1 MSAWMCAVVK
11 QLAVN
16 ADVLIRITHYMI
28 HNIFVMYN
36 ALNFTSVPTLMPY
49 QGAHINA
56 VAIY

>member
-1 MSAWMCAVVK
+1 MCAVVK